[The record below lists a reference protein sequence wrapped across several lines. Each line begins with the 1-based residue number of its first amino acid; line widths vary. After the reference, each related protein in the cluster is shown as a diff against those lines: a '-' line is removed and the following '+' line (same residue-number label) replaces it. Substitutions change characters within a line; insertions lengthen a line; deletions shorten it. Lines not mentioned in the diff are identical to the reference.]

1 MNMKKTILIYVSDLE
16 RADFFKRFSNGL
28 KKLNYHTIFLTGSWS
43 TYQKLKKHDLY
54 TKRLFSNRIYYLQN
68 LDLNNSVDILAK
80 IQNINEGKKLANII
94 AGNIHY
100 LSKHYNIV
108 NIWTWNGSDTI
119 GLAIKEISKILSIN
133 TCFFEISNLKGKI
146 FIDPIGVNAQ
156 SYIFQNKKI
165 LENFQL
171 NDNLYESWFSSY
183 KRHINSPIPQ
193 VKLKQKLNTIVLFD
207 SIMIVFFGWPKT
219 DYYSVISRII
229 KKIKMRLIKKNTS
242 KNTHFGK
249 YVFLPL
255 QLNEDSQ
262 VILNGNSLNNEKTID
277 YCIEYASTRNL
288 ELIVKP
294 HPAETNFDFINY
306 LKKRCIL
313 DNFTISNNHT
323 SELIAKSEIVIT
335 INSTVGLQAIL
346 ENKEVI
352 FLGKSLYSFLDS
364 MGLKTY
370 ICNYLIDIEYASN
383 NDIDIININKIIKRS
398 QFIFNE

>member
-1 MNMKKTILIYVSDLE
+1 MKKTILIYVSDLE

-43 TYQKLKKHDLY
+43 TYQKLKKYDLY

-80 IQNINEGKKLANII
+80 IQNINEGKRLANII

-146 FIDPIGVNAQ
+146 FIDPVGVNAQ

-193 VKLKQKLNTIVLFD
+193 VKLKQKLNAIVLFD

-219 DYYSVISRII
+219 DYYSVINRII

-306 LKKRCIL
+306 LKRRCIL

-323 SELIAKSEIVIT
+323 SELIEKSEIVIT

-364 MGLKTY
+364 VELKTY

-383 NDIDIININKIIKRS
+383 NDVDIININKIIKRS